1 MHTENHEGPRK
12 IVEDGMGGAAYVTG
26 AEWTPSKSVQSAFNQ
41 PDGVPTGVKL
51 AGDNASLVDG
61 HLGQRAWR

>member
-1 MHTENHEGPRK
+1 
-12 IVEDGMGGAAYVTG
+12 MGGAAYVTG